1 MHSIVAKL
9 SLLTDLVVYGS
20 VRAGGAGV
28 VGVGWW
34 VAGGKDPCDR
44 SLDLARIPAGDGK
57 AGMVK
62 ALGVGVKV
70 CEMLRDKFMQMCGKL
85 HKVAQMC
92 SNLRKFEKRN
102 VRGFKA

>member
-1 MHSIVAKL
+1 MYVMHSIVAKL

-44 SLDLARIPAGDGK
+44 SLDLARILGGNGK
-57 AGMVK
+57 ARMVR
-62 ALGVGVKV
+62 ALGGVWR
-70 CEMLRDKFMQMCGKL
+70 ESLRD
-85 HKVAQMC
+85 VARQIC
-92 SNLRKFEKRN
+92 ANLCDF
-102 VRGFKA
+102 A